1 MREALPRISVDFNTA
16 MQHPDSL
23 VWIPTAVRPELLE
36 VIAEDARVILF
47 DESLEVEATVQRLG
61 PDEWW
66 AAPDAATYRDLVH
79 AEAELGVGGGDD

>member
-23 VWIPTAVRPELLE
+23 VWIPTSVRPELLD
-36 VIAEDARVILF
+36 VIAADARVILC

-61 PDEWW
+61 PNEWW
-66 AAPDAATYRDLVH
+66 AMPDAATYRDLVP
-79 AEAELGVGGGDD
+79 GDVGLVVGRGSE